1 MSLATDPIAVLEEEH
16 RALGTTFLRHQESLL
31 ERRLAEAAS
40 LLEAYEHA
48 LLCHIAFEE
57 RHVLPHCLGAGAAR
71 WPGEVYRAEHRR
83 IRQLLRQ
90 NIGRLTR
97 VRSAAHARAPDC
109 APR

>member
-48 LLCHIAFEE
+48 LLCHIAF
-57 RHVLPHCLGAGAAR
+57 
-71 WPGEVYRAEHRR
+71 
-83 IRQLLRQ
+83 
-90 NIGRLTR
+90 
-97 VRSAAHARAPDC
+97 
-109 APR
+109 